1 MDQTPVPVRP
11 ASALGQQGVQQGAAQ
26 QQHNQ
31 GGMGHRLLGSEQQL
45 HTPSDLG
52 ASPGEGDE
60 DDMMVST
67 PQT

>member
-1 MDQTPVPVRP
+1 MEQTPQLVRHP
-11 ASALGQQGVQQGAAQ
+11 SLAGQQGMSRQGL
-26 QQHNQ
+26 QHHDV
-31 GGMGHRLLGSEQQL
+31 GHRFGSAQEL

-60 DDMMVST
+60 EEDDMMVST